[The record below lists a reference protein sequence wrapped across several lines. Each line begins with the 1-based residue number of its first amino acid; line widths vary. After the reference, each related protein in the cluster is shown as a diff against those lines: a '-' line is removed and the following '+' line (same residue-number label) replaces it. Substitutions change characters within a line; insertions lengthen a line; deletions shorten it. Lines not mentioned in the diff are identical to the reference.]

1 MVDRK
6 RRYRWQGP
14 LRRLMS
20 MLAGCLLEMVVAMM
34 VPQVK
39 KSRERE
45 RRKEEKAFSF
55 CFKLS
60 CQHRV
65 EVGGR
70 GMGGSSGYTSGGS
83 NGGRPDYGRERRIPT
98 RFQQLLTF

>member
-6 RRYRWQGP
+6 RRYRWQGQ

-20 MLAGCLLEMVVAMM
+20 MLAGCVLEMVVAMM

-83 NGGRPDYGRERRIPT
+83 NGGRPDYGRERRVPT
-98 RFQQLLTF
+98 RFQHCNF